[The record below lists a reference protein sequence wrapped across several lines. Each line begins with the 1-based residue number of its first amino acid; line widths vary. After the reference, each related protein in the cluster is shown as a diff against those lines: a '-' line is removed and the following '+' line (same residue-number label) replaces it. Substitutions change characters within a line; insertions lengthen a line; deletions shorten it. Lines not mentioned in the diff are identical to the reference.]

1 MKELSLHILDI
12 AQNSVRAEASE
23 IRIEISEDETTLTF
37 TVSDNGCGMDKELL
51 RTVTDPFTTTRSTR
65 KVGLGIPLL
74 KLSCE
79 STGGS
84 FRIDS
89 RTDEYHG
96 TQTQA
101 SFIKT
106 HIDYTP
112 LGDMTDTVCTLVQG
126 SPSVRFVFRHSYHD
140 REVFLD
146 TEQIRAVLGEDI
158 SLAEPEILSW
168 IRESLN
174 EEYQNL
180 KI

>member
-1 MKELSLHILDI
+1 MKELSLNVLDI
-12 AQNSVRAEASE
+12 AKNSVKAGATLVQILLE
-23 IRIEISEDETTLTF
+23 ETARTLTMRI
-37 TVSDNGCGMDKELL
+37 VDDGCGMTEEFLES
-51 RTVTDPFTTTRSTR
+51 VTNPFCTTRTTR
-65 KVGLGIPLL
+65 KVGMGIPLL

-79 STGGS
+79 STGGT
-84 FRIDS
+84 FRIES
-89 RTDEYHG
+89 RTDEHHG
-96 TQTQA
+96 TKTQA
-101 SFIKT
+101 NFIKT

-126 SPSVRFVFRHSYHD
+126 SPTIRFVFRHSYHG

-146 TEQIRAVLGEDI
+146 TDQIRAVLGENI
-158 SLAEPEILSW
+158 SLAEPEILCW